1 MYIHT
6 YLGIFRHVQE
16 LFKKYY
22 PIRHIQCRVLQKIL
36 QLYLCSQIK
45 AIFTISAFHVLYFFS
60 KNLFF
65 TPVVFIQ
72 HKKYIGPWDW
82 GL

>member
-16 LFKKYY
+16 LLKKYQT
-22 PIRHIQCRVLQKIL
+22 IQCRVLQKL
-36 QLYLCSQIK
+36 LHVYLCSQIK
-45 AIFTISAFHVLYFFS
+45 AIFTVSAFHVLYFFS

-72 HKKYIGPWDW
+72 HKSTLARGT
-82 GL
+82 GGCEF